1 MKLSFVIPAYNE
13 EKYIGQCLQSIFD
26 ELKGSSY
33 DTEIIVVN
41 NNSTD
46 KTKEIALSFLNV
58 KVVDES
64 QKGLVN
70 ARRAGFE
77 AASGDLIANID
88 ADTILTD
95 GWITKVMDKFQ
106 YNQKLVGFS
115 GPFIYYDMP
124 WRINLLVR
132 LFYYLGYITY
142 FFNRRVFKISSM
154 LQGGNFIF
162 KKSAFAQVG
171 GYNSNFDFYGEDTD
185 VAKRLNK
192 VGEVIF
198 SFSLPI
204 YASGRRLKE
213 EGLLKSGFKYS
224 INYFW
229 TIFFKKPFNKKHKD
243 IRQ

>member
-13 EKYIGQCLQSIFD
+13 EKYIGQCLQSILD
-26 ELKGSSY
+26 EMNGASH
-33 DTEIIVVN
+33 DVEIIVVN

-46 KTKEIALSFLNV
+46 RTKEIALSFPNV
-58 KVVDES
+58 KVIEES
-64 QKGLVN
+64 QQGLVN
-70 ARRAGFE
+70 ARRAGLN
-77 AASGDLIANID
+77 AATGDLIANID
-88 ADTILTD
+88 ADTILAD
-95 GWITKVMDKFQ
+95 GWIDKVIDKFK
-106 YNQKLVGFS
+106 YNPQMVAFS
-115 GPFIYYDMP
+115 GPFVYFDMP
-124 WRINLLVR
+124 WRINFLVK
-132 LFYYLGYITY
+132 LFYGLGYITY
-142 FFNRRVFKISSM
+142 FFNRHVFHISSM

-162 KKSAFAQVG
+162 RKSAFEQIG
-171 GYNSNFDFYGEDTD
+171 GYNHNFDFYGEDTD

-192 VGEVIF
+192 VGDVVF

-243 IRQ
+243 IRG